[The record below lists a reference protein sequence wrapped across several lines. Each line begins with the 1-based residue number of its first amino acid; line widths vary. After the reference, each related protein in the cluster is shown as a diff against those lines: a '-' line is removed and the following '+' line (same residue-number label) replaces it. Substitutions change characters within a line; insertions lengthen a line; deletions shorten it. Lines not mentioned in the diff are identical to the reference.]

1 MNCSINEPLCSQP
14 FYSKVAD
21 RSRSCS
27 ERAITFTSVKVIRR
41 LATPPPDFQSEWA
54 EKNLQLNFLRQKA
67 KGQR

>member
-1 MNCSINEPLCSQP
+1 MNCSINEPLCLQP
-14 FYSKVAD
+14 FHLKVAD

-41 LATPPPDFQSEWA
+41 LATPPDFQSEWA